1 MMRLLI
7 SDITLTK
14 GASLHADIRFSG
26 GATRSLDIP
35 LPRSCIEL
43 RTTDAAV
50 VREIDVLLDTCT
62 EAEIA
67 DLLNERGVRTV
78 SMQPFTR
85 LRVMS
90 LRAAYGL
97 KHRRT
102 RLREA
107 GLLTPSD
114 ISARYGVTISTVH
127 EWRRRGL
134 LRAHPVNNKGEFLY
148 EIPSE
153 NLPGK
158 FQHKGDYQEK
168 CRTSHSSNVRGA
180 V

>member
-1 MMRLLI
+1 VPI
-7 SDITLTK
+7 S
-14 GASLHADIRFSG
+14 G
-26 GATRSLDIP
+26 
-35 LPRSCIEL
+35 
-43 RTTDAAV
+43 DA
-50 VREIDVLLDTCT
+50 CT

-85 LRVMS
+85 HRVTRLRS
-90 LRAAYGL
+90 AYTL

-102 RLREA
+102 RLRDA
-107 GLLTPSD
+107 GLLMPSD
-114 ISARYGVTISTVH
+114 ISARYGVSLSTVH

-134 LRAHPVNNKGEFLY
+134 LRAHPVNDKGEYLY
-148 EIPSE
+148 EIPSQ

-168 CRTSHSSNVRGA
+168 CRTSHSNDVRGA